1 MPNTPRYALHQDVWE
16 IQQPL
21 TYDHRSTEPDPKD
34 RGPLRRLVAY
44 ATASV
49 LSMRLWLDRFLPGGP
64 RYGRVYGRPRRRPR
78 VPD

>member
-1 MPNTPRYALHQDVWE
+1 MPNRPRHALHQDVWE

-21 TYDHRSTEPDPKD
+21 TYDHRPRQPDPKEGS
-34 RGPLRRLVAY
+34 RRRRLVAY
-44 ATASV
+44 LRAARPTW
-49 LSMRLWLDRFLPGGP
+49 RLWLGRFLPGGP